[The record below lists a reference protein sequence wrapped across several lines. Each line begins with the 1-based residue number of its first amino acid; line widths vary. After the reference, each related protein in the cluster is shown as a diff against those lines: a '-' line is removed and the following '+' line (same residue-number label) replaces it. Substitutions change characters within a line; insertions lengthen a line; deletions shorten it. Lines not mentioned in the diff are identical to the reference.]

1 MKSCNSNMFFCDT
14 ISLDWIVLIATLIA
28 NEKNA
33 LIAIA
38 GGFDDGW
45 DYCDTIGTYMKVK

>member
-1 MKSCNSNMFFCDT
+1 MVFCDT
-14 ISLDWIVLIATLIA
+14 ISLDWILLIATLIA

-38 GGFDDGW
+38 GGFDDG
-45 DYCDTIGTYMKVK
+45 